1 MSATGRNKK
10 GKERREADF
19 YPTPAWCTRAIL
31 PHLGLHPC
39 HEGRLL
45 SMLDPACGDG
55 AILDVLREEFG
66 VKAWGFDID
75 RTRVA
80 IAASKCHQHAAP
92 QRVWQ
97 ADALEE
103 SWPDHVDLVI
113 TNPPYS
119 LASEFVSRFIS
130 QFTVKDT
137 GELRVDG
144 AFLLPLSFLGSDG
157 RASFHRGFPS
167 DLYVMPHRP
176 SFTGDG
182 DTDSEVY
189 CWAVWGPNRGG
200 RWQVIECDP

>member
-39 HEGRLL
+39 HKGRLL
-45 SMLDPACGDG
+45 STLDPACGDG

-80 IAASKCHQHAAP
+80 IAASKCHQHAV
-92 QRVWQ
+92 RVWQ

-103 SWPDHVDLVI
+103 SWPDQVDLVI

-130 QFTVKDT
+130 LFTSKES
-137 GELRVDG
+137 GELRIDG
-144 AFLLPLSFLGSDG
+144 AFLLGLNFATSAA
-157 RASFHRGFPS
+157 RAPFHRGFPS
-167 DLYVMPHRP
+167 DLYVLPKRP

-182 DTDSEVY
+182 KSDMSDYAWFVF
-189 CWAVWGPNRGG
+189 GPNRGG
-200 RWQVIECDP
+200 HWKVLEVDP